1 MASVNLHHQDESVLI
16 LSSKFPDRPKLFD
29 VWVTNRIFVTKN
41 QGSEGSTLSP
51 NLYEQIALD
60 SESLKEGW
68 DDEKTKFYSNRKE
81 AQFGNNANKNGK
93 PFGPSSNAPTSGTS
107 KTS

>member
-1 MASVNLHHQDESVLI
+1 M
-16 LSSKFPDRPKLFD
+16 
-29 VWVTNRIFVTKN
+29 
-41 QGSEGSTLSP
+41 SP

-81 AQFGNNANKNGK
+81 AQFGNNANANKNGK